1 MTSTMIKVAMVWG
14 TLSLS
19 KKKSGTPTRAAAP
32 KHTSCRFVRLNMTF
46 VFILVR
52 SLGTGTY
59 AMKYLLSARQWACK
73 MDFARLPVLK
83 REKQSITV

>member
-1 MTSTMIKVAMVWG
+1 MTSTMIRVANVWG

-19 KKKSGTPTRAAAP
+19 KKKSGTPTKAAAP

-46 VFILVR
+46 VFIRVR

-59 AMKYLLSARQWACK
+59 A
-73 MDFARLPVLK
+73 
-83 REKQSITV
+83 I